1 MGIVNKI
8 TKVATLGLVDDIT
21 GEDAAKDAAKEAA
34 RVQAAAGGD
43 AIAAQQLASAKGQ
56 EFLQPFAEL
65 GQQGIDQAG
74 FLANPQAQFEFLQS
88 NPLFQMGLDNLN
100 TQTQNVAASRG
111 RLSAGDTLQQ
121 LTNNS
126 LLAAQPLIGQ
136 QRQDINN
143 LLNLGSGIAQ
153 TQANVAIGEGTNV
166 GNLLTD
172 IGAATAG
179 GIVGASNIEAQGR
192 QGLLQAG
199 LTGAGLAF
207 SDPRLKTNIKK
218 IGQRNGFDWFS
229 WDWNDIA
236 VTLGLKGSSEGV
248 MADRVQLTNP
258 ELIGENSGYMTVN
271 YGGIL

>member
-21 GEDAAKDAAKEAA
+21 GEDAAKDAARDAA
-34 RVQAAAGGD
+34 KVQAAAGGD

-56 EFLQPFAEL
+56 EFLTPFAQV
-65 GQQGIDQAG
+65 GQQGIDQSN
-74 FLANPQAQFEFLQS
+74 FLANPQAQFDFLQN
-88 NPLFQMGLDNLN
+88 NPLFQMGLDNAN
-100 TQTQNVAASRG
+100 TQTQNIAAARG

-121 LTNNS
+121 LSNNA
-126 LLAAQPLIGQ
+126 LLAAQPLIAN

-172 IGAATAG
+172 IGAANAA
-179 GIVGASNIEAQGR
+179 GIVGAGNVEAQGA
-192 QGLLQAG
+192 QALLQAG

-207 SDPRLKTNIKK
+207 SDPKLKTNIKQ
-218 IGQRNGFDWFS
+218 IGQKNGFDWFS

-236 VTLGLKGSSEGV
+236 LKLGLTGSSEGV
-248 MADRVQLTNP
+248 MADIVQLTNP
-258 ELIGENSGYMTVN
+258 ELIGESSGYMTVN

>member
-1 MGIVNKI
+1 MGFVNKV
-8 TKVATLGLVDDIT
+8 TEVATLGLVDDVT
-21 GEDAAKDAAKEAA
+21 GTEAAQDAAKDAA
-34 RVQAAAGGD
+34 RVQADAGRQ
-43 AIAAQQLASAKGQ
+43 AILEARRTAEKGQ
-56 EFLQPFAEL
+56 EFLAPFAEI
-65 GQQGIDQAG
+65 GRQGIDQAG
-74 FLANPQAQFEFLQS
+74 FLTDPQAQFDFLQS

-126 LLAAQPLIGQ
+126 LLAAQPLISQ
-136 QRQDINN
+136 QKQSINN
-143 LLNLGSGIAQ
+143 LLNLGSGISQ
-153 TQANVAIGEGTNV
+153 SQANVAIGEGSNV
-166 GNLLTD
+166 GGLITD

-179 GIVGASNIEAQGR
+179 GIVGAGNVEAQAT
-192 QGLLQAG
+192 QALLQAG
-199 LTGAGLAF
+199 ATAAGAAF
-207 SDPRLKTNIKK
+207 SDPRLKTNIKQ
-218 IGQRNGFDWFS
+218 IGQINGFDWFS

-236 VTLGLKGSSEGV
+236 LKLGLSGSSEGV